1 MQLTPLMF
9 LAVVAVGLALALTLP
24 FQTTG
29 NNGEIKFGTLSVRD
43 VTTQTVNREIRP
55 GDELEL
61 QYNVLSG
68 EPGQY
73 SVDWLWSVNGAGFEV
88 LAEASTSNRLTFKVP
103 ETTFS
108 DAVYFRVRDH
118 AVPTDH
124 VTSEVQ
130 QVLPVLTVTQG
141 PGLQPGSTVF
151 RNKTITM
158 TIEVDA
164 ILPDLTAPEDFEIT
178 LSTSTDFSTGVK
190 GFVTAVN
197 GNQLSWVTDV
207 TFSPAYYKLETTR
220 LVGDGYPSELSFVSL
235 PVIVQAPPTCEGP
248 GPEAL
253 TLCSVFMRH
262 PGGYIAPFA
271 ALQSVEL
278 VASFAGDLNDNAITW
293 AYSTDG
299 ASYTNFSGVTGPT
312 VQDVSDAVYT
322 ATLPDLVSKTF
333 TVRAT
338 FTGGETASTN
348 YDIGYLVSFPDLA
361 KVYVNPPDPPLPNYI
376 RTTVT
381 TEPALDAAKVS
392 NWQVTIANPDGS
404 NTQSFPVDTYFIS
417 GNQVLVIWILS
428 DQQVPFGGQ
437 SAVDLKLGFSFQV
450 DADTVTVTE
459 GTTTNFEKQ
468 NWVPHY
474 DQMLN
479 VAANAGPNESI
490 FPTVGAFPNLLGSST
505 NTPQANW
512 WRKLVSQDKYQ
523 ICVYDGT
530 QGPPWTYACFDNKWL
545 NNPAIAGTIPYNQN
559 PASFILT
566 KSGTDLLI
574 TSDTTPSEMCG
585 KVSSLGVYSYTFQD
599 ACDPATNGEPMKV
612 NWF

>member
-1 MQLTPLMF
+1 MELSYIMF
-9 LAVVAVGLALALTLP
+9 LALVTVGLVLALTLP
-24 FQTTG
+24 FQTSE

-43 VTTQTVNREIRP
+43 VTTQTVNQEIRP
-55 GDELEL
+55 GDVLIL

-73 SVDWLWSVNGAGFEV
+73 SVDWLWSVNGRGFEV
-88 LAEASTSNRLTFKVP
+88 LAEASTSNRLTFQVP

-118 AVPTDH
+118 NVPDDN
-124 VTSEVQ
+124 VTSQVQ
-130 QVLPVLTVTQG
+130 QVLPVLTVIRG
-141 PGLQPGSTVF
+141 PGLQPDSTVF

-164 ILPDLTAPEDFEIT
+164 MLPDLTAPEDFEIT
-178 LSTSTDFSTGVK
+178 LSASTDFTAGVK

-197 GNQLSWVTDV
+197 GTELSWITDV
-207 TFSPAYYKLETTR
+207 TFSPAYYKLSTTR

-235 PVIVQAPPTCEGP
+235 PVTVQSPPTCEGP

-278 VASFAGDLNDNAITW
+278 VASFAGDLNGNNITW

-299 ASYTNFSGVTGPT
+299 AAYTDFSGVTGPT
-312 VQDVSDAVYT
+312 VQDISDAVYSV
-322 ATLPDLVSKTF
+322 TLPDLVSKTF

-338 FTGGETASTN
+338 FTGGETGSTN
-348 YDIGYLVSFPDLA
+348 YDIGYVVSFPDLA
-361 KVYVNPPDPPLPNYI
+361 KVYVNPPDPPLPNYVA
-376 RTTVT
+376 TTVT

-404 NTQSFPVDTYFIS
+404 NTQAFPVETYYIS
-417 GNQVLVIWILS
+417 GNQVLVVWVLS
-428 DQQVPFGGQ
+428 DQQIPFNGQ
-437 SAVDLKLGFSFQV
+437 SAVNLKLGFSFQV
-450 DADTVTVTE
+450 NADTVTVTE
-459 GTTTNFEKQ
+459 GKTTNFEKQ

-479 VAANAGPNESI
+479 VAANAGNNASI
-490 FPTVGAFPNLLGSST
+490 FPTVGAFPDLLGSST
-505 NTPQANW
+505 NTPSVNW
-512 WRKLVSQDKYQ
+512 WRKLVAPDKYQ

-545 NNPAIAGTIPYNQN
+545 NNPAVAGTIPYNQN

-574 TSDTTPSEMCG
+574 TSDTSPSQMCG
-585 KVSSLGVYSYTFQD
+585 KVSSLGVYSYTFED
-599 ACDPATNGEPMKV
+599 ACDPATSGDPMKV
-612 NWF
+612 SWF